1 MHKIFYF
8 DAGKYNLS
16 EQNQVLL
23 CANPIS
29 LIAIL
34 LQEWKKKKRKSGIGI
49 LLYELIIRNYYF
61 IKPNWQL
68 LGVA

>member
-34 LQEWKKKKRKSGIGI
+34 LQEWKKKKKK
-49 LLYELIIRNYYF
+49 IRDRYF
-61 IKPNWQL
+61 IIWAYNQKL
-68 LGVA
+68 LFYKA